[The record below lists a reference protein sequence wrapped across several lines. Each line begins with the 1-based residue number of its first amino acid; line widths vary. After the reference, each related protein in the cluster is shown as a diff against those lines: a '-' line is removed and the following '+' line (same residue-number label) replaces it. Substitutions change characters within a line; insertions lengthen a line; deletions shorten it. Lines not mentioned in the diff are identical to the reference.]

1 LWASKLSE
9 EEKGG
14 IVGEGERVGVR
25 EMRRGL
31 EGRIER
37 LEGARRV
44 CGGGGDER
52 RGGLLW
58 RYEMFEIRDV

>member
-1 LWASKLSE
+1 LWVSKLSE

-14 IVGEGERVGVR
+14 IVGEGEGEGVGVR
-25 EMRRGL
+25 EMRREL

-44 CGGGGDER
+44 CGGWGE
-52 RGGLLW
+52 
-58 RYEMFEIRDV
+58 